1 MSCRQSLQQVTL
13 FSAYFQKIG
22 DFDMSKLFPSALKVS
37 LSSAALA
44 VAVLASSA
52 AVAEPLRVCSDPDN
66 LPFSK
71 SDGPDK
77 GLYIELAEKVGQR
90 LGTPVEYVWWLSFN
104 QRRALRNTMDG
115 CDAYFA
121 LPADAEYRVKGI
133 EKSKPF
139 LNVSYAIV
147 SPAGQVFTGLN
158 DLKGK
163 NVGVMYGSPPLIML
177 ATREGFT
184 WTTFRTHDELFAAL
198 NKGEVELALMWGPS
212 AGFDNIKNFNS
223 RWQIQ
228 PIRGEGLGGEVS
240 VAVSKA
246 KPELKDQINQALDT
260 LKPEIQQLVKKYGFP
275 TQTPLLINSANK
287 TQLTRQQT
295 SVAANSHKPSGF
307 IKVGSNQSQQ
317 REWIVAA
324 DGNSIAEAQSNFNNK
339 CSHCHG
345 SNGASPVSERDLRK
359 LSMRYQSEW
368 KDVAYTTITKGR
380 PDLGMPTWG
389 GILPDEEIKA
399 IIEFLVTVQKN

>member
-1 MSCRQSLQQVTL
+1 
-13 FSAYFQKIG
+13 
-22 DFDMSKLFPSALKVS
+22 MSKLFQSALKTG

-44 VAVLASSA
+44 VAVLTSSGA
-52 AVAEPLRVCSDPDN
+52 FAEPLRVCSDPDN

-90 LGTPVEYVWWLSFN
+90 LGSPVEYVWWLSFN
-104 QRRALRNTMDG
+104 QRRALRNTMEG

-147 SPAGQVFTGLN
+147 SPVGQVFTGLD

-163 NVGVMYGSPPLIML
+163 NIGVMFGSPPLIML
-177 ATREGFT
+177 STREGFT
-184 WTTFRTHDELFAAL
+184 WTTYRTHDELFAAL
-198 NKGEVELALMWGPS
+198 NKGDVNVALMWGPS
-212 AGFDNIKNFNS
+212 AGFDNLKSFNS
-223 RWQIQ
+223 RWQVQ
-228 PIRGEGLGGEVS
+228 PIRGEGLGGDVA

-246 KPELKDQINQALDT
+246 KPELKEQINQALDS

-287 TQLTRQQT
+287 SQT
-295 SVAANSHKPSGF
+295 THQPAVVASVKQKPSGF
-307 IKVGSNQSQQ
+307 IKVGTNQSQQ
-317 REWIVAA
+317 REWLVANSG
-324 DGNSIAEAQSNFNNK
+324 DSIAEAKSNFNNK

-380 PDLGMPTWG
+380 PDLGMPTWA
-389 GILPDEEIKA
+389 GILPDEEIRA

>member
-1 MSCRQSLQQVTL
+1 
-13 FSAYFQKIG
+13 
-22 DFDMSKLFPSALKVS
+22 MSKLFHSALKTG
-37 LSSAALA
+37 LSSVAFAAA
-44 VAVLASSA
+44 VFASPA
-52 AVAEPLRVCSDPDN
+52 AVADPLRVCSDPDN

-90 LGTPVEYVWWLSFN
+90 LGTTVEYVWWLSFN

-147 SPAGQVFTGLN
+147 SPVGQVFTGLD
-158 DLKGK
+158 DLKGR
-163 NVGVMYGSPPLIML
+163 NVGVLYGSPPLIML
-177 ATREGFT
+177 ASREGFT
-184 WTTFRTHDELFAAL
+184 WTTFRSHDELFAAL
-198 NKGEVELALMWGPS
+198 NKGELDVALMWGPS

-223 RWQIQ
+223 RWQVQ
-228 PIRGEGLGGEVS
+228 PIRGEGLGGEVA

-246 KPELKDQINQALDT
+246 KPELREQINQALEA
-260 LKPEIQQLVKKYGFP
+260 LKPDIQQLVKKYGFP

-287 TQLTRQQT
+287 TQTHRQPAV
-295 SVAANSHKPSGF
+295 VASSNPKSSGF

-317 REWIVAA
+317 REWIVANA
-324 DGNSIAEAQSNFNNK
+324 GDSIAEAKSNFNNK

-345 SNGASPVSERDLRK
+345 SNGASPISERDLRK

-380 PDLGMPTWG
+380 PDLGMPTWA

-399 IIEFLVTVQKN
+399 IIDFLVTVQKN

>member
-1 MSCRQSLQQVTL
+1 
-13 FSAYFQKIG
+13 
-22 DFDMSKLFPSALKVS
+22 MSKLFQSALKTG

-44 VAVLASSA
+44 VAVLTSSGA
-52 AVAEPLRVCSDPDN
+52 FAEPLRVCSDPDN

-90 LGTPVEYVWWLSFN
+90 LGSPVEYVWWLSFN
-104 QRRALRNTMDG
+104 QRRALRNTMEG

-147 SPAGQVFTGLN
+147 SPVGQVFTGLD

-163 NVGVMYGSPPLIML
+163 NIGVMFGSPPLIML
-177 ATREGFT
+177 STREGFT
-184 WTTFRTHDELFAAL
+184 WTTYRTHDELFAAL
-198 NKGEVELALMWGPS
+198 NKGDVNVALMWGPS
-212 AGFDNIKNFNS
+212 AGFDNLKSFNS
-223 RWQIQ
+223 RWQVQ
-228 PIRGEGLGGEVS
+228 PIRGEGLGGDVA

-246 KPELKDQINQALDT
+246 KPELKEQINQALDS

-287 TQLTRQQT
+287 SQTTHQPAVVASVRQ
-295 SVAANSHKPSGF
+295 KPSGF

-317 REWIVAA
+317 REWLVANSG
-324 DGNSIAEAQSNFNNK
+324 DSIAEAKSNFNNK

-380 PDLGMPTWG
+380 PDLGMPTWA
-389 GILPDEEIKA
+389 GILPDEEIRA

>member
-1 MSCRQSLQQVTL
+1 
-13 FSAYFQKIG
+13 
-22 DFDMSKLFPSALKVS
+22 MSKLFQSALKTG

-44 VAVLASSA
+44 VAVLTSSGA
-52 AVAEPLRVCSDPDN
+52 IAEPLRVCSDPDN

-90 LGTPVEYVWWLSFN
+90 LGTTVEYVWWLSFN

-147 SPAGQVFTGLN
+147 SPVGQVFTGLD

-163 NVGVMYGSPPLIML
+163 NIGVMYGSPPLIML
-177 ATREGFT
+177 STREGFT
-184 WTTFRTHDELFAAL
+184 WTTYRTHDELFAAL
-198 NKGEVELALMWGPS
+198 NKGDVNVALMWGPS
-212 AGFDNIKNFNS
+212 AGFDNLKNFNS
-223 RWQIQ
+223 RWQVQ
-228 PIRGEGLGGEVS
+228 PIRGEGLGGEVA
-240 VAVSKA
+240 VAVSKS
-246 KPELKDQINQALDT
+246 KPELKEQINQALDS

-275 TQTPLLINSANK
+275 TQTPLLVNSANK
-287 TQLTRQQT
+287 SQTTHQQAV
-295 SVAANSHKPSGF
+295 VATVKQKPSGF
-307 IKVGSNQSQQ
+307 IKVGSTQTQQ
-317 REWIVAA
+317 REWLVANSG
-324 DGNSIAEAQSNFNNK
+324 DSIAEAKSNFNNK

-359 LSMRYQSEW
+359 LSMRYKSEW